1 MNKVTLGARLI
12 LGLIFFVFGLNG
24 FLNFIPVPE
33 SLPQNMVTFTNGL
46 MVTVY
51 FFPLLKGTEVVCGA
65 LLLSGFFVPLALV
78 VLAPIILNIFM
89 VHAFMAPEG
98 VVLALVIGALEIFL
112 AFFSKPYS
120 TPIKN
125 LFKSR

>member
-1 MNKVTLGARLI
+1 MTLGARLI
-12 LGLIFFVFGLNG
+12 IGLIFFVFGLNG

-120 TPIKN
+120 APIKN
-125 LFKSR
+125 LFKPR